1 MLRKLPLYVSISS
14 VAIAIL
20 FSAAVGA
27 QEDQDEKIKAL
38 IRDASKE
45 CRTAKLLRRDN
56 LKEAQQH
63 FKQYVTILNEALK
76 IKADLLD
83 APDPGTQRVL
93 EFCNVV
99 KNDLDRAKALPL
111 FEQGLRECSEARVAN
126 DLQLGG
132 PPTGSPSGSIPVPS
146 VPSAAVSATAT
157 GSVSTAAAAAAAAP
171 AADAEQER
179 SDYMAAFEILRE
191 GRYAQAIEAFTVFI
205 KKYPAG
211 KYANNAQYW
220 VGEAHYASRNLE
232 QALVEFEKLIKDYPW
247 SSKIPDAKLK
257 MGYTLYEL
265 GQWQKSR
272 EVLINIMTTYPKSS
286 FALLAEKRVQRLTQE
301 GH

>member
-1 MLRKLPLYVSISS
+1 MN
-14 VAIAIL
+14 
-20 FSAAVGA
+20 
-27 QEDQDEKIKAL
+27 KAL
-38 IRDASKE
+38 LLLIFSLWLP
-45 CRTAKLLRRDN
+45 CTALAARGEEDLEQRLERLESLLQN
-56 LKEAQQH
+56 
-63 FKQYVTILNEALK
+63 
-76 IKADLLD
+76 
-83 APDPGTQRVL
+83 
-93 EFCNVV
+93 
-99 KNDLDRAKALPL
+99 
-111 FEQGLRECSEARVAN
+111 QGLLEMSQQLEQLQTEVQELRGQVELQANEVESLGKRQRDLYMDIDTRLN

-132 PPTGSPSGSIPVPS
+132 PPTSSPSGSIPVPS

-157 GSVSTAAAAAAAAP
+157 APVSAATAVAVAP
-171 AADAEQER
+171 ATSAADAEQER

>member
-1 MLRKLPLYVSISS
+1 MNKTLLLLIFSSLLPCAALAARGEEDLEQRLERLESML
-14 VAIAIL
+14 
-20 FSAAVGA
+20 
-27 QEDQDEKIKAL
+27 Q
-38 IRDASKE
+38 
-45 CRTAKLLRRDN
+45 N
-56 LKEAQQH
+56 
-63 FKQYVTILNEALK
+63 
-76 IKADLLD
+76 
-83 APDPGTQRVL
+83 
-93 EFCNVV
+93 
-99 KNDLDRAKALPL
+99 
-111 FEQGLRECSEARVAN
+111 QGLLEMSQQLEQLQTEVQELRGTVERQANEVESLGKRQRDLYMDIDTRLN

-132 PPTGSPSGSIPVPS
+132 PPAGAPTGAVPVPP
-146 VPSAAVSATAT
+146 VPASSAVLPAEAAAPVGAAATT
-157 GSVSTAAAAAAAAP
+157 TAAAPAP

-179 SDYMAAFEILRE
+179 REYMAAFEILRE

-205 KKYPAG
+205 KKYPGG